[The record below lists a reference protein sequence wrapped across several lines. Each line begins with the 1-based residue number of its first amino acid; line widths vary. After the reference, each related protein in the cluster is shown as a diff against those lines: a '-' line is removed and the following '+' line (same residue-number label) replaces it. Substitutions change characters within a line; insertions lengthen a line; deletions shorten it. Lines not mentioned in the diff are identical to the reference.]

1 MGHKSPSRSDYSSEK
16 FSNSVKGK
24 FVSATKFEKVLYWA
38 ATGLILFLML
48 AAIINYHISHENME
62 EIFTKYGYPTYII
75 YPLAYLKLIAVI
87 IIVSNRYNNLKEM
100 VYGAYF
106 INMVAAT
113 AAHLSVG
120 DIPYHAFVGLTMI
133 PLSYYY
139 SNKVRG
145 HPENDLLIWKQS
157 VA

>member
-1 MGHKSPSRSDYSSEK
+1 M
-16 FSNSVKGK
+16 
-24 FVSATKFEKVLYWA
+24 SATKFEKMLYWA
-38 ATGLILFLML
+38 STGLILLLML
-48 AAIINYHISHENME
+48 AAVINYHLSYENMQE
-62 EIFTKYGYPTYII
+62 NFTRYGYPTYII

-106 INMVAAT
+106 INMVLAT

-120 DIPYHAFVGLTMI
+120 DTPYHAFVGLIMI

-145 HPENDLLIWKQS
+145 RPEKTFLIWKQS
-157 VA
+157 VT